1 MISILK
7 YDLYIKYKSF
17 ILNISFNQKFN
28 FMRKNLFLL
37 VLCLF
42 IGINLMA
49 QNKEVRWSDPVADP
63 MWIFDFSNTSKTPF
77 VPVTERPV
85 IQSNQIQYFYS
96 PNGVYAV
103 NPSFRVLPRT
113 NSHQSEVILVRH
125 PLNQLIMFGSSNAVN
140 FVSGVWIS
148 EGVYVTTN
156 GGVTWFGSDTLNG
169 APATNHGGDPGP
181 TIDKNGNIIMT
192 HLGYSTSGMFGN
204 YSTNNGLTWSANYTI
219 QSGSVDKNFAGTD
232 DAPTSPYYGRS
243 YCVYTTWGSG
253 YPPRISYTTNG
264 GVSWSTPTDIIPAA
278 SGRVCRAEDLRV
290 GPNGEVYV
298 TWTPTVSSSPEDQC
312 AFAKS
317 TNGGVTFTGTHNAFA
332 MSGLM
337 VFGTGF
343 TPYGIRM
350 NSFPRIDVD
359 RSGGPRNGWIYI
371 LVSQKNLA
379 PAGTDPDIVLHRST
393 DGGTTWSA
401 GIRVNQDPINNGKYQ
416 FFNAIRVDEYG
427 GVNCVYYDNRNTAP
441 DSAEVFVARSID
453 GGNTWTE
460 YNVSGHRFKPKPI
473 SGLASG
479 YSGDYIGISSGNN
492 KVWPFWMDD
501 ITGVFQAWTASIDLG
516 PAINHTPLTNTEQIT
531 GNRVVNCTVLPAGSG
546 INPSTVKLYYAK
558 NSTTFSNVTMTN
570 SGGNNWTAN
579 LPLSGIG
586 TYNYY
591 LTATDSLARTAT
603 APAGAPAFYYSFV
616 ASTDTVKPVITHT
629 PIGNTPKVQW
639 PVSISATVTDNIGVD
654 SVWVKW
660 YKRPPTSFA
669 QRHVKLNFVSGN
681 TYSSLFN
688 STNGEVNYNDTIF
701 YKIFAQDNSSGHNR
715 DSSALYSFKII
726 NQFNA
731 CIGTGTTS
739 SNYPY
744 TTYWMDG
751 RTQMLFTAAELTA
764 AGAGPNTAIM
774 KLGFNVIT
782 VGGPAMNGFS
792 VKFQHTTLTSLSSWV
807 TTGWTNAF
815 SGTYT
820 VPATGWQYID
830 LATPYFVYN
839 GASNL
844 LVEVCFDNSS
854 YTSYS
859 PVYATSVSNMCRGYY
874 TDNSSGCTMT
884 SGSNLTYRPNTCF
897 TMSTSNK
904 SNEISSVIPNTYSLN
919 QNYPNPFNPVTRIN
933 FDIPKQGMV
942 SLRVYDVLGR
952 EVKTLVNE
960 VKAPGVYSVDFNG
973 TELSS
978 GVYFYKLESNGFTDI
993 KKMMLIK

>member
-1 MISILK
+1 MKKAIFLFSVLI
-7 YDLYIKYKSF
+7 IGF
-17 ILNISFNQKFN
+17 VFFTGQKFQDESPRWN
-28 FMRKNLFLL
+28 LRPEMMR
-37 VLCLF
+37 
-42 IGINLMA
+42 IGPQGN
-49 QNKEVRWSDPVADP
+49 
-63 MWIFDFSNTSKTPF
+63 F
-77 VPVTERPV
+77 VPLPQQTDNYVNPNTQTIYV
-85 IQSNQIQYFYS
+85 YSTNGVFAVS
-96 PNGVYAV
+96 PNFRPL
-103 NPSFRVLPRT
+103 PSSSST
-113 NSHQSEVILVRH
+113 QSEVTGYASL
-125 PLNQLIMFGSSNAVN
+125 LNPGWIFASYNDIAGSTFRCGAIMSTN
-140 FVSGVWIS
+140 SGVNW
-148 EGVYVTTN
+148 Y
-156 GGVTWFGSDTLNG
+156 GVTQIANTFC
-169 APATNHGGDPGP
+169 DPGP
-181 TIDKNGNIIMT
+181 IIDKDGNFILSNIAPSYNI
-192 HLGYSTSGMFGN
+192 GVA
-204 YSTNNGLTWSANYTI
+204 YSTNKGTTWSTVNI
-219 QSGSVDKNFAGTD
+219 PGSTSSSDKNLSGTNYC
-232 DAPTSPYYGRS
+232 ATSPYYGHS
-243 YCVYTTWGSG
+243 YTVYTEFGGT
-253 YPPRISYTTNG
+253 YLNRIVFSRTTNG
-264 GVSWSTPTDIIPAA
+264 GSVWSTVAPLSP
-278 SGRVCRAEDLRV
+278 
-290 GPNGEVYV
+290 
-298 TWTPTVSSSPEDQC
+298 PTVSGHHHQGCDVTAGPEGNVYGVWANCTTNGQNSTEDSLG
-312 AFAKS
+312 FARS
-317 TNGGVTFTGTHNAFA
+317 TNGGTSWDIQTNHAADMN
-332 MSGLM
+332 
-337 VFGTGF
+337 
-343 TPYGIRM
+343 GIRAA
-350 NSFPRIDVD
+350 SFGPWGIRVAGFPRVDVD
-359 RSGGPRNGWIYI
+359 KSGGPRNGWVY
-371 LVSQKNLA
+371 VVAPEKNFSGGDA
-379 PAGTDPDIVLHRST
+379 ADIFLWRST
-393 DGGTTWSA
+393 NQGTTWSA
-401 GIRVNQDPINNGKYQ
+401 PIRVNQDAANGKLQYHA
-416 FFNAIRVDEYG
+416 AINVDAMG
-427 GVNCVYYDNRNTAP
+427 GINVVYHDCRSSNNNDSVDTYVN
-441 DSAEVFVARSID
+441 RSVD

-460 YNVSGHRFKPKPI
+460 IKVNDAKFRPASI
-473 SGLASG
+473 SGTATG
-479 YSGDYIGISSGNN
+479 YQGDYIGITSGNN
-492 KVWPFWMDD
+492 KIFPFWADRR
-501 ITGVFQAWTASIDLG
+501 TGSYQVWTAIVDIGPSI
-516 PAINHTPLTNTEQIT
+516 AHTPLTNTEQIT
-531 GNRVVNCTVLPAGSG
+531 GNRVVNSTITPAGSG
-546 INPSTVKLYYAK
+546 INPSLTRLYYRK
-558 NSTTFSNVTMTN
+558 QPTTTWTSVQMTN
-570 SGGNNWTAN
+570 SGGINWTAN
-579 LPLSGIG
+579 LALSGIG

-591 LTATDSLARTAT
+591 LTTTDSLARTAT
-603 APAGAPAFYYSFV
+603 APAGAPGSYYSFV